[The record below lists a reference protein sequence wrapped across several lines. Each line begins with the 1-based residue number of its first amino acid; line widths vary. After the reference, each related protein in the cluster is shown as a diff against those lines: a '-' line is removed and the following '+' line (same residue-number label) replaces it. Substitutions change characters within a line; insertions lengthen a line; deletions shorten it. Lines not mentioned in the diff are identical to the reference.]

1 MIPRSGISAHKAVA
15 GSKDGVANKDCQN
28 SLHLV
33 IFFLHQHQVAQLKKS
48 RFPMAISVE
57 QSKPDPCHCN
67 FLCTFSPFS
76 LGLGQH
82 WQTEWAAAGQW
93 INVKID

>member
-1 MIPRSGISAHKAVA
+1 MESPTKIAKIA
-15 GSKDGVANKDCQN
+15 CIW
-28 SLHLV
+28 LY
-33 IFFLHQHQVAQLKKS
+33 IFLHQHQVAQLKKS

-82 WQTEWAAAGQW
+82 WQTEWAVAGQW
-93 INVKID
+93 INEKINVKID